1 MPEMYPLMISK
12 ITRNTPNA
20 VLISFRVP
28 EEEKEKFQFEAGQYL
43 TLETKINEKSV
54 RRSYSICSGV
64 DEGLQ
69 VGIKQVPDGVFSTHA
84 NQSMYEDDHIMVA
97 PPQGRFQYV
106 SSTQAQ
112 SLAGFAAGSGI
123 TPIMSILKT
132 ALLDHPD
139 NRFHLVYGNKTP
151 EDSMFYDELKG
162 FEKEFEG
169 RLSIQWV
176 FSRANIAGSLF
187 GRVEASV
194 AKSAIKQMGEVA
206 DKFYLCGPESMI
218 ETVSET
224 LSTNGVEE
232 EAILFE
238 LFSASTQTDQ
248 IEGKTDGASLEI
260 IYDELTHKI
269 ENTEGKSVLDAALQ
283 NKLDVP
289 YSCQGG
295 VCSSCIARVK
305 SGTAEMVTNQIL
317 TDEEVQEGLVLTC
330 QAHATSNH
338 LVVDY
343 DDV

>member
-1 MPEMYPLMISK
+1 
-12 ITRNTPNA
+12 
-20 VLISFRVP
+20 
-28 EEEKEKFQFEAGQYL
+28 
-43 TLETKINEKSV
+43 
-54 RRSYSICSGV
+54 
-64 DEGLQ
+64 
-69 VGIKQVPDGVFSTHA
+69 
-84 NQSMYEDDHIMVA
+84 
-97 PPQGRFQYV
+97 
-106 SSTQAQ
+106 
-112 SLAGFAAGSGI
+112 
-123 TPIMSILKT
+123 
-132 ALLDHPD
+132 
-139 NRFHLVYGNKTP
+139 
-151 EDSMFYDELKG
+151 
-162 FEKEFEG
+162 
-169 RLSIQWV
+169 
-176 FSRANIAGSLF
+176 
-187 GRVEASV
+187 
-194 AKSAIKQMGEVA
+194 MGEVA

-238 LFSASTQTDQ
+238 LFSASTQTGQ
-248 IEGKTDGASLEI
+248 IEGKTEGASLEI

-317 TDEEVQEGLVLTC
+317 TDEEVEEGLVLTC

>member
-1 MPEMYPLMISK
+1 MLEMYALKILK
-12 ITRNTPNA
+12 ITKNTPNS
-20 VLISFRVP
+20 VLISFGFT
-28 EEEKEKFQFEAGQYL
+28 EEEKEKFQFQAGQYL
-43 TLETKINEKSV
+43 TLETKINGKSV
-54 RRSYSICSGV
+54 RRSYSICSSV

-69 VGIKQVPDGVFSTHA
+69 VGIKEIPNGVFSSHA
-84 NQSMYEDDHIMVA
+84 NRSMHVDDNIMVA

-106 SSTQAQ
+106 SSTHAQ
-112 SLAGFAAGSGI
+112 SLVGIAAGSGI

-139 NRFHLVYGNKTP
+139 NHFHLVYGNRTP
-151 EDSMFYDELKG
+151 RESMFYEELKG
-162 FEKEFEG
+162 LEKEYKG

-176 FSRANIAGSLF
+176 FSRVDVEGSLF
-187 GRVEASV
+187 GRIEASV
-194 AKSAIKQMGEVA
+194 TKNTLKKMGKIA
-206 DKFYLCGPESMI
+206 DKYFLCGPESMI

-224 LSTNGVEE
+224 LSKNGVKKES
-232 EAILFE
+232 ILFE
-238 LFSASTQTDQ
+238 LFMTSTDTEQ
-248 IEGKTDGASLEI
+248 INEKAEVASLEI

-269 ENTEGKSVLDAALQ
+269 INPEGKSILDVALE

-317 TDEEVQEGLVLTC
+317 TDEEIKEGLVLTC

-338 LVVDY
+338 LIVNY

>member
-1 MPEMYPLMISK
+1 M
-12 ITRNTPNA
+12 
-20 VLISFRVP
+20 
-28 EEEKEKFQFEAGQYL
+28 
-43 TLETKINEKSV
+43 
-54 RRSYSICSGV
+54 
-64 DEGLQ
+64 
-69 VGIKQVPDGVFSTHA
+69 H
-84 NQSMYEDDHIMVA
+84 EDDHIMVA

-151 EDSMFYDELKG
+151 EDSMFFDELKG
-162 FEKEFEG
+162 LEKEFEG

-176 FSRANIAGSLF
+176 FSRANLAGSLF

-194 AKSAIKQMGEVA
+194 TKSALKQMGEVA

-248 IEGKTDGASLEI
+248 IEGKTEGASLEI

-317 TDEEVQEGLVLTC
+317 TDEEVEEGLVLTC